1 MISYGRTGL
10 IPPKGKTRGL
20 KKGMSKVDPKEWFT
34 AIGTRRYTQVRE
46 LLDLYKGS
54 RNSAQDT
61 GLMVAARINDPE
73 LATILAV
80 QEAGLVNKSDETAL
94 IIAAQLDHPKIC
106 EILAPL
112 EKTIYYKDG
121 RNALMIAAEAGAV
134 NACLV
139 LAREFP
145 VERDPSGYTALD
157 YSVISNNI
165 ACTRAIVDLVHHSQ
179 EDFQCAMDLAERD
192 GQHDI
197 YTYLQMSLRKQT
209 QKAEEQEI
217 EMINSTSAT
226 VANSS
231 AVRASHAPLHRSGS
245 TPMKATLNRNEI
257 RARSNQK
264 AQTCM
269 RSQTTH
275 SPNYPKHS
283 QFCNNTFHSPAA
295 RAVSASGLNNS
306 TAVMNMQ
313 ISLSGSTM
321 GSSQLRPL
329 SPGTNMRERVQLNEI
344 PVTSV
349 NSMLSSTEYQTIQ
362 KNAEAREL
370 FEQLKSMTDLR
381 CTSIINQLQKYVA
394 NLHMDCEHAI
404 HEKIRI
410 ETACSAPRRSV
421 SPANVIEQVDG
432 PALLHKGAGRMI
444 TSEGDE
450 ITPERL
456 TELKKEATE
465 AAILKEEVKRLE
477 GEKRT
482 LDVCV
487 NNLTEAVQKLK
498 EDNAIMVRNA
508 QRFANFSRGS
518 NSGSED
524 QIYDKRRPSTDDAQ
538 SSAEYRAADSVA
550 TDSTPIASQPGDRS
564 QSAERQQS
572 VEKKLREEIRRLQ
585 EELTKASKEASSAID
600 MKTHLER
607 QINEINDK
615 AMEYQAQMEQANT
628 QKTNA
633 MKEKLAVEEKLL
645 ELQEEMLELKEG
657 YELQTRD
664 DDQSDKRKVSE
675 LEEAN
680 RILMSE
686 NENLLSQLSDM
697 QQNGGDLN
705 HEVSQLTA
713 QLQEAHAQIADL
725 NSVVDELSSRNV
737 MNTSNSEEKR
747 LRETLTAREDDLLKA
762 QMDIESLN
770 TLVSNQQA
778 HIEEL
783 EAKIASTGGATKF
796 GTTSG
801 KKSSSTAQNK
811 RGPPT
816 NLRGE
821 TQSLYEEFAT
831 RSRSELK
838 ASAAAQA
845 SVLARSQNG
854 KRSGSNMTMSRS
866 GEKKYMYT
874 SQGDSVGNA
883 SNSGTALRD
892 YNADK
897 AEHTT
902 ARPVS
907 RTKFLSL
914 TLIPPHMSAQQ
925 ILSMRENLDTTCI
938 STANN
943 RKTDL
948 MEAAEAGDSAHVWKF
963 INYQVGLQD
972 EEGKTALMYA
982 AQKGHIEI
990 VKALMQK
997 EARIQTHFG
1006 TTALMDAAC
1015 NGHTDIV
1022 SILVDYEGG
1031 MATKGDE
1038 NGESAG
1044 LTALMLAAHEGHLD
1058 CVHILIRKEHNMV
1071 CSNGMTARDFAK
1083 TDEIRNLLDAFQA

>member
-1 MISYGRTGL
+1 
-10 IPPKGKTRGL
+10 
-20 KKGMSKVDPKEWFT
+20 MSKVDSKEWFT
-34 AIGTRRYTQVRE
+34 AIGARRYTQVRE
-46 LLDLYKGS
+46 LLDIYKGT

-61 GLMVAARINDPE
+61 GLMVAARIDDPE

-121 RNALMIAAEAGAV
+121 RSALMIAAEAGSM
-134 NACLV
+134 NACLA

-192 GQHDI
+192 GRSDI
-197 YTYLQMSLRKQT
+197 YTYLQMALRKQT
-209 QKAEEQEI
+209 MKAEEQEI
-217 EMINSTSAT
+217 EMINATSAT

-231 AVRASHAPLHRSGS
+231 AVRAAHAPLHRSGS

-257 RARSNQK
+257 RARSSQK
-264 AQTCM
+264 SQTGMRAQTG
-269 RSQTTH
+269 Q
-275 SPNYPKHS
+275 SPSHPKHS
-283 QFCNNTFHSPAA
+283 QYSNNTFHSPAA

-313 ISLSGSTM
+313 ISLSGSTA
-321 GSSQLRPL
+321 GSSQLRTL
-329 SPGTNMRERVQLNEI
+329 SPGSNMRERAQLSELPI
-344 PVTSV
+344 TGV
-349 NSMLSSTEYQTIQ
+349 NSMLSGAEHQVIQ
-362 KNAEAREL
+362 KNAEVREL
-370 FEQLKSMTDLR
+370 FDQLKNVTDLR
-381 CTSIINQLQKYVA
+381 SSSLINQLQKYVA
-394 NLHMDCEHAI
+394 NLHMDYDRVV
-404 HEKIRI
+404 HEKIQI
-410 ETACSAPRRSV
+410 ENSLTSTAPRRSV
-421 SPANVIEQVDG
+421 SPATVIEQVDG
-432 PALLHKGAGRMI
+432 PGLLRKGTGRLI
-444 TSEGDE
+444 TSEGEE
-450 ITPERL
+450 ISPERL
-456 TELKKEATE
+456 TEMKK
-465 AAILKEEVKRLE
+465 AAKDAEQLRDEVKRLE

-487 NNLTEAVQKLK
+487 NNLTEALQKLK

-524 QIYDKRRPSTDDAQ
+524 QIYDKRRPSTEDTQ
-538 SSAEYRAADSVA
+538 SSVEYRAADSLA
-550 TDSTPIASQPGDRS
+550 TESTPIASQQEDRS
-564 QSAERQQS
+564 RSVERQHQS
-572 VEKKLREEIRRLQ
+572 VENRLREEIRRLQ
-585 EELTKASKEASSAID
+585 EDLAKASKEASSAID
-600 MKTHLER
+600 VKTHLER
-607 QINEINDK
+607 QISEINDK
-615 AMEYQAQMEQANT
+615 AMEYQAQAEQANA
-628 QKTNA
+628 QKTDA

-645 ELQEEMLELKEG
+645 ELQEEMLEMREG
-657 YELQTRD
+657 LELQMRD
-664 DDQSDKRKVSE
+664 DEQSGRRKVSE

-680 RILMSE
+680 RILISE
-686 NENLLSQLSDM
+686 NENLISQLSEIQHD
-697 QQNGGDLN
+697 GGGLK

-725 NSVVDELSSRNV
+725 NNVVDELSSRNV
-737 MNTSNSEEKR
+737 INTSNSEEKR
-747 LRETLTAREDDLLKA
+747 LRETLTAREDDLLRA
-762 QMDIESLN
+762 QVDIESLN
-770 TLVSNQQA
+770 ALVSNQQA
-778 HIEEL
+778 QIEEL
-783 EAKIASTGGATKF
+783 ETKLANTGGATKF
-796 GTTSG
+796 GTTGG
-801 KKSSSTAQNK
+801 KKSNSTAQNK

-845 SVLARSQNG
+845 SILARSQNG
-854 KRSGSNMTMSRS
+854 KRSGSNLAMSRT
-866 GEKKYMYT
+866 GEKKYLYT

-892 YNADK
+892 YAVDK

-902 ARPVS
+902 RPVS

-948 MEAAEAGDSAHVWKF
+948 MEAAEAGDPTHVWKF
-963 INYQVGLQD
+963 LNYQAGLQD

-982 AQKGHIEI
+982 AQKGHVDI
-990 VKALMQK
+990 VKALIQK

-1058 CVHILIRKEHNMV
+1058 CVHILIRKENNMV

-1083 TDEIRNLLDAFQA
+1083 TDEIRNLLDAFQG

>member
-1 MISYGRTGL
+1 
-10 IPPKGKTRGL
+10 
-20 KKGMSKVDPKEWFT
+20 MSKVDPKEWFT

-80 QEAGLVNKSDETAL
+80 QEAGLVNKTDETAL
-94 IIAAQLDHPKIC
+94 LIAAQLDHPKIC

-145 VERDPSGYTALD
+145 VERDASGYTALD

-192 GQHDI
+192 GKHDI
-197 YTYLQMSLRKQT
+197 YAYLQMALRKQT
-209 QKAEEQEI
+209 EKAEEQEI
-217 EMINSTSAT
+217 EVINSTCAT
-226 VANSS
+226 VANSC

-269 RSQTTH
+269 RSQTCH
-275 SPNYPKHS
+275 SPNYPKYS
-283 QFCNNTFHSPAA
+283 QYCNNTFHSPTA

-313 ISLSGSTM
+313 VSLSGSAV
-321 GSSQLRPL
+321 GSSQLRSL
-329 SPGTNMRERVQLNEI
+329 SPGSNMREKAQPGELAI
-344 PVTSV
+344 TSA
-349 NSMLSSTEYQTIQ
+349 NSMLSTAEYQAIQ

-370 FEQLKSMTDLR
+370 FEQLKTTTDLR
-381 CTSIINQLQKYVA
+381 SASVINQLQKYVA
-394 NLHMDCEHAI
+394 NLHMDYERAV
-404 HEKIRI
+404 HEKIQI
-410 ETACSAPRRSV
+410 ENACSAPRRSV

-432 PALLHKGAGRMI
+432 PALLRKGTGRMI
-444 TSEGDE
+444 TSEGEE

-456 TELKKEATE
+456 TELKKEAKE
-465 AAILKEEVKRLE
+465 AELLREEIRRLE
-477 GEKRT
+477 GENRT

-518 NSGSED
+518 NSGPED
-524 QIYDKRRPSTDDAQ
+524 QIYDKRRPSTEDAHP
-538 SSAEYRAADSVA
+538 SAEYRAADSTA
-550 TDSTPIASQPGDRS
+550 TESTPVVSQPDERS
-564 QSAERQQS
+564 QSVERQHQS

-585 EELTKASKEASSAID
+585 EELAKASKEASSAID
-600 MKTHLER
+600 VKTHLER

-615 AMEYQAQMEQANT
+615 AMEYQAQVEQANT
-628 QKTNA
+628 QKTDA

-657 YELQTRD
+657 YELQSRGD
-664 DDQSDKRKVSE
+664 EQSDKRRVSE

-680 RILMSE
+680 RILISE
-686 NENLLSQLSDM
+686 NENLISQLSEM
-697 QQNGGDLN
+697 QHNGGDLR
-705 HEVSQLTA
+705 HEVSQLTT

-725 NSVVDELSSRNV
+725 NNVVDELSSRNV

-778 HIEEL
+778 QIEEL

-796 GTTSG
+796 GATGG
-801 KKSSSTAQNK
+801 KKSSSAAQNK

-845 SVLARSQNG
+845 SILARSQNG
-854 KRSGSNMTMSRS
+854 KRSGSNLAMSRS

-948 MEAAEAGDSAHVWKF
+948 MEAAEVGDSTHVWKF
-963 INYQVGLQD
+963 INYQAGLQD

-982 AQKGHIEI
+982 AQKGHVEI

-1058 CVHILIRKEHNMV
+1058 CVHILIRKENNMV

>member
-1 MISYGRTGL
+1 
-10 IPPKGKTRGL
+10 
-20 KKGMSKVDPKEWFT
+20 MSKADSKEWFT
-34 AIGTRRYTQVRE
+34 AIGARRYTQVRE
-46 LLDLYKGS
+46 LLDIYKGF

-61 GLMVAARINDPE
+61 GLMVAARIDDPE

-80 QEAGLVNKSDETAL
+80 QEAGLVNKNDETAL

-121 RNALMIAAEAGAV
+121 RNALMIAAEAGAM
-134 NACLV
+134 NACLA

-165 ACTRAIVDLVHHSQ
+165 ACTRAIVDLVRHSQ
-179 EDFQCAMDLAERD
+179 EDFQFAMNLAERD
-192 GQHDI
+192 GRSDI
-197 YTYLQMSLRKQT
+197 YTYLQMALRKQT
-209 QKAEEQEI
+209 QKAEEQEV
-217 EMINSTSAT
+217 EVINATSAT
-226 VANSS
+226 VANSC

-264 AQTCM
+264 SQTVMRAQTG
-269 RSQTTH
+269 H
-275 SPNYPKHS
+275 SPSYPKHS
-283 QFCNNTFHSPAA
+283 QYSNNTFHSPTA
-295 RAVSASGLNNS
+295 RVVSASGLNNS

-313 ISLSGSTM
+313 ASLSGSVV
-321 GSSQLRPL
+321 GSSQLRSL
-329 SPGTNMRERVQLNEI
+329 SPGSNLRERTQPGELAVPNAN
-344 PVTSV
+344 SV
-349 NSMLSSTEYQTIQ
+349 LSAVEYQAIQ
-362 KNAEAREL
+362 KNAEVRDL
-370 FEQLKSMTDLR
+370 FEQLKNVTDLR
-381 CTSIINQLQKYVA
+381 SSPLINQLQKYVA
-394 NLHMDCEHAI
+394 NLHMDYDRAV
-404 HEKIRI
+404 HEKIQMENI
-410 ETACSAPRRSV
+410 ASTVPRRSV
-421 SPANVIEQVDG
+421 SPATVIEQADG
-432 PALLHKGAGRMI
+432 PALHHRKPGRLI
-444 TSEGDE
+444 TSEGEE
-450 ITPERL
+450 ISPEQL
-456 TELKKEATE
+456 TEMKKAVKDAE
-465 AAILKEEVKRLE
+465 LLRDEVKKLE
-477 GEKRT
+477 DEKRT

-487 NNLTEAVQKLK
+487 NNLTEALQKLK
-498 EDNAIMVRNA
+498 EDNAIMARNA
-508 QRFANFSRGS
+508 QRFANFGRGS

-524 QIYDKRRPSTDDAQ
+524 QIYDKRRPSTEDAQ
-538 SSAEYRAADSVA
+538 PSAEYRTASSIEAEFTSVN
-550 TDSTPIASQPGDRS
+550 SHQEDRS
-564 QSAERQQS
+564 RSVERQQQS
-572 VEKKLREEIRRLQ
+572 IEKKLREEVRRLQ
-585 EELTKASKEASSAID
+585 EDLAKASREASSAID
-600 MKTHLER
+600 MKDRLER
-607 QINEINDK
+607 QISEINDK
-615 AMEYQAQMEQANT
+615 AMEYQAQVEQANAQRT
-628 QKTNA
+628 DV

-657 YELQTRD
+657 FELQMRG
-664 DDQSDKRKVSE
+664 DDQSDKRKVNE

-680 RILMSE
+680 RILISE
-686 NENLLSQLSDM
+686 NENLISQLSDM
-697 QQNGGDLN
+697 QHDGGDLK
-705 HEVSQLTA
+705 HDVSRLTA

-725 NSVVDELSSRNV
+725 NNVVDELSSRNV
-737 MNTSNSEEKR
+737 INTSNSEEKR
-747 LRETLTAREDDLLKA
+747 LRETLTAREDDLLRA

-770 TLVSNQQA
+770 TLVGNQQA
-778 HIEEL
+778 QIEEL
-783 EAKIASTGGATKF
+783 QAKLASTGGATKF
-796 GTTSG
+796 GTTGG
-801 KKSSSTAQNK
+801 KKSSSAAQNK

-854 KRSGSNMTMSRS
+854 KRSGSNLAMSRS
-866 GEKKYMYT
+866 GEKKYLYT

-892 YNADK
+892 YAADK

-902 ARPVS
+902 RPVS

-948 MEAAEAGDSAHVWKF
+948 MEAAEAGDSAHVWKYL
-963 INYQVGLQD
+963 NYQAGLQD

-1022 SILVDYEGG
+1022 SVLVDYEGG

-1058 CVHILIRKEHNMV
+1058 CVHILIRKENGMV

-1083 TDEIRNLLDAFQA
+1083 TDEIRNLLDAFQG

>member
-1 MISYGRTGL
+1 
-10 IPPKGKTRGL
+10 
-20 KKGMSKVDPKEWFT
+20 MSKADSKEWFT
-34 AIGTRRYTQVRE
+34 AIGARRYTQVRE
-46 LLDLYKGS
+46 LLDIYKGF

-80 QEAGLVNKSDETAL
+80 QEAGLINKSDETAL
-94 IIAAQLDHPKIC
+94 IIAAQLDHPRIC

-121 RNALMIAAEAGAV
+121 RNALMIAAEAGSM
-134 NACLV
+134 NACLA

-165 ACTRAIVDLVHHSQ
+165 ACTRAIVDLVRHSQ
-179 EDFQCAMDLAERD
+179 EDFQFAMDLAERD
-192 GQHDI
+192 GRSDI
-197 YTYLQMSLRKQT
+197 YAYLQMALRKQT
-209 QKAEEQEI
+209 QKAEEQEV
-217 EMINSTSAT
+217 EMINATSAT
-226 VANSS
+226 VANSC

-264 AQTCM
+264 SQTVMRAQTG
-269 RSQTTH
+269 H

-283 QFCNNTFHSPAA
+283 QYSNNTFHSPTA

-313 ISLSGSTM
+313 VSLSGSVV
-321 GSSQLRPL
+321 GSSQLRSL
-329 SPGTNMRERVQLNEI
+329 SPGSNLRERTQPGELA
-344 PVTSV
+344 VTNANSV
-349 NSMLSSTEYQTIQ
+349 LSAMEYQTIQ
-362 KNAEAREL
+362 KNAEVRDL
-370 FEQLKSMTDLR
+370 FEQLKNVTDLR
-381 CTSIINQLQKYVA
+381 SSSLINQLQKYVA
-394 NLHMDCEHAI
+394 NLHMDYDRAV
-404 HEKIRI
+404 HEKIQM
-410 ETACSAPRRSV
+410 ENSLASTVPRRSV
-421 SPANVIEQVDG
+421 SPATVIEQVDG
-432 PALLHKGAGRMI
+432 PALHRKKTEILV
-444 TSEGDE
+444 TSEGEE
-450 ITPERL
+450 ISPEQL
-456 TELKKEATE
+456 TEIKK
-465 AAILKEEVKRLE
+465 AAKDAEQLRDEVRKLE
-477 GEKRT
+477 DEKRT

-487 NNLTEAVQKLK
+487 NNLTEALQKLK

-508 QRFANFSRGS
+508 QRFANFGRGS

-524 QIYDKRRPSTDDAQ
+524 QIYDKRPSTGDMQ
-538 SSAEYRAADSVA
+538 SSADCRVA
-550 TDSTPIASQPGDRS
+550 SSIGPESTPINSHQEGRSRSVDR
-564 QSAERQQS
+564 QQQS
-572 VEKKLREEIRRLQ
+572 VEKKLREEVRRLQ
-585 EELTKASKEASSAID
+585 EDLANASREASSAID
-600 MKTHLER
+600 MKARLER
-607 QINEINDK
+607 QISEINDK
-615 AMEYQAQMEQANT
+615 AMEYQAQVEQANA
-628 QKTNA
+628 QKTDA
-633 MKEKLAVEEKLL
+633 MREKLAVEERLL
-645 ELQEEMLELKEG
+645 ELQEEMLELKEEL
-657 YELQTRD
+657 ELQMRG

-680 RILMSE
+680 RILISE
-686 NENLLSQLSDM
+686 NENLISQLSDM
-697 QQNGGDLN
+697 QHDGGDLK
-705 HEVSQLTA
+705 HDVSRLTA

-725 NSVVDELSSRNV
+725 NNVVDELSSRNV
-737 MNTSNSEEKR
+737 INTSNSEEKR
-747 LRETLTAREDDLLKA
+747 LRETLTAREDDLLRA

-770 TLVSNQQA
+770 TLVGNQQA
-778 HIEEL
+778 QIEEL
-783 EAKIASTGGATKF
+783 QAKLVSTGGATKF
-796 GTTSG
+796 NTTGG
-801 KKSSSTAQNK
+801 KKSSSAAQNK

-854 KRSGSNMTMSRS
+854 KRSGSNLAMSRS
-866 GEKKYMYT
+866 GEKKYLYT

-892 YNADK
+892 YAVDK

-902 ARPVS
+902 RPVS

-948 MEAAEAGDSAHVWKF
+948 MEAAEAGDSAHVWKYL
-963 INYQVGLQD
+963 NYQAGLQD

-1058 CVHILIRKEHNMV
+1058 CVHILIRKENSMV

-1083 TDEIRNLLDAFQA
+1083 TDEIRNLLDAFQG